1 MDRGAWWA
9 TVFRVTKSQT
19 QLKQLSTNSHMM
31 STALKYLPGVMDT
44 LTQTKLSLWYLQ
56 LSS

>member
-19 QLKQLSTNSHMM
+19 QLKQLSTNAHMV
-31 STALKYLPGVMDT
+31 SIALKYLPGVMHT

-56 LSS
+56 LAS